1 MSSYNKVI
9 LIGRVTA
16 QPEMRY
22 TQTGKPVT
30 TFTLAVDRPQRKA
43 DGKDKETDFISIVT
57 WQKLAEICSN
67 YLDKGR
73 LICIEGRL
81 QVRSY
86 TGQDGQKRKVYEVVA
101 SDMRMLGRPGKGEGP
116 GEYDGGFAAA
126 AEAEDASK
134 EFDRLGAGDIGI
146 EDDMPF

>member
-1 MSSYNKVI
+1 MSSFNRVI

-30 TFTLAVDRPQRKA
+30 TFTLAVNRPKKPE
-43 DGKDKETDFISIVT
+43 GKDQDADFISIVT

-86 TGQDGQKRKVYEVVA
+86 TAQDGQKRKVYEVVA
-101 SDMRMLGRPGKGEGP
+101 SDMRMLGRPGKSEGP
-116 GEYDGGFAAA
+116 GEYDGGFAP
-126 AEAEDASK
+126 AEAGDTSK

-146 EDDMPF
+146 EDDVPF

>member
-1 MSSYNKVI
+1 MSSFNKVI

-30 TFTLAVDRPQRKA
+30 SFTLAVNRQKRS
-43 DGKDKETDFISIVT
+43 DGKDQETDFITIVT

-86 TGQDGQKRKVYEVVA
+86 TAQDGQKRKVYEVVA
-101 SDMRMLGRPGKGEGP
+101 SDMRMLGRSGKSEAP
-116 GEYDGGFAAA
+116 GEYSGGFAAA
-126 AEAEDASK
+126 ETDDASK
-134 EFDRLGAGDIGI
+134 EFDHLGAGDIGI
-146 EDDMPF
+146 EDDVPF